1 MTILINNKDNVQ
13 IISLNRPEKLNA
25 ITLEMATELNEAI
38 QDAANNSDVKCLVIT
53 GNGRAFSSG
62 GDVDEMGE
70 YLPKAG
76 DLFYKLTE
84 QIHHSFSTL
93 LTMPKPVINSLNGII
108 AGGALGIALAGDY
121 RIANKSTKLLS
132 AHFKRGFVPAGG
144 ATYILPRLIG
154 LARTQ
159 TLFFGGKTLN
169 SSEMLEWGLVH
180 EIVEDEEL
188 EKRTLLMAKELAA
201 GPTNAIAETKQLL
214 IDSDTLSLT
223 EELARER
230 EKNRDSG
237 NSGDAVEGIKAFI
250 EKREP
255 KFE

>member
-1 MTILINNKDNVQ
+1 MTILISNEKNIR

-25 ITLEMATELNEAI
+25 ITLEMATDLNKAI
-38 QDAANNSDVKCLVIT
+38 QETANDSTVKCLVIT
-53 GNGRAFSSG
+53 GEGRAFSSG

-84 QIHHSFSTL
+84 QIHNSFSTL
-93 LTMPKPVINSLNGII
+93 LTMPKPVVNSLNGII

-121 RIANKSTKLLS
+121 RIANRSTKLLS

-159 TLFFGGKTLN
+159 TLFFGGKTLDSN
-169 SSEMLEWGLVH
+169 EMLEWGLVH
-180 EIVEDEEL
+180 EIVDDDYL
-188 EKRTLLMAKELAA
+188 NKRTMEMAQELAN
-201 GPTNAIAETKQLL
+201 GPTSAIGETKKLL
-214 IDSDTLSLT
+214 IDSDTLSLKQ
-223 EELARER
+223 ELERER

-255 KFE
+255 QFE

>member
-1 MTILINNKDNVQ
+1 
-13 IISLNRPEKLNA
+13 
-25 ITLEMATELNEAI
+25 
-38 QDAANNSDVKCLVIT
+38 
-53 GNGRAFSSG
+53 
-62 GDVDEMGE
+62 
-70 YLPKAG
+70 
-76 DLFYKLTE
+76 
-84 QIHHSFSTL
+84 
-93 LTMPKPVINSLNGII
+93 
-108 AGGALGIALAGDY
+108 
-121 RIANKSTKLLS
+121 
-132 AHFKRGFVPAGG
+132 
-144 ATYILPRLIG
+144 
-154 LARTQ
+154 
-159 TLFFGGKTLN
+159 
-169 SSEMLEWGLVH
+169 MLEWGLVH

-188 EKRTLLMAKELAA
+188 EKSTLLMAKELAA